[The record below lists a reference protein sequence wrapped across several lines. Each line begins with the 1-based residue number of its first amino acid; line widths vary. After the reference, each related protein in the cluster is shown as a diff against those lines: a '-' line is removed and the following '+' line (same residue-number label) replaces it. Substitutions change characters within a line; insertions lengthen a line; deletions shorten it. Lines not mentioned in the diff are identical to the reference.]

1 MYTDN
6 SAKKYYTYTI
16 INTLQFS
23 AVDQIQ
29 YPF

>member
-1 MYTDN
+1 MGSEN
-6 SAKKYYTYTI
+6 SAKKYYNYI
-16 INTLQFS
+16 IIYSLQFS